1 MHEVS
6 LVEELV
12 DECARQAAG
21 RGVSLVRVR
30 HATTITEESLRQ
42 AFEMLTQQ
50 GLLAGARLEAE
61 PFAVLLECA
70 CGFGGALGHDDV
82 ISGSIVVCPDCG
94 EVSTR
99 ARTAELELLEL
110 RTTEG
115 GQPDIRA

>member
-1 MHEVS
+1 
-6 LVEELV
+6 LV